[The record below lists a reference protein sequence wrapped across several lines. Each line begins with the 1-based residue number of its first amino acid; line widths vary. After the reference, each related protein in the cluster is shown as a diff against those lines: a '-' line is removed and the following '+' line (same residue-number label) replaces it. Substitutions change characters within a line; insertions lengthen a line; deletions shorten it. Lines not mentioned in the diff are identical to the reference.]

1 MTSNFHGEPRTDQGH
16 AHGVE
21 MSIFSCIGMVYR
33 TGRLLTLAQV

>member
-21 MSIFSCIGMVYR
+21 MAILAVF
-33 TGRLLTLAQV
+33 LLWLGPAQV